1 MLVPNY
7 PHRKAV
13 HCGSGTL
20 LGVLAHSGLALSEP
34 MVFGLGA
41 GLGFALHEGE
51 PPQQASRFF
60 VGRSP
65 SFEQD
70 LCDSLGAELANESYD
85 KPAAAWARCCELVAQ
100 GKPALVYTDLFE
112 LPYLGARNHWYGHLV
127 AVIGHE
133 GDEAIVSDNERP
145 EPTRVPI
152 PALMRAL
159 GGPAPVPV
167 DGISVLSLGEV
178 DPGATKRTREAVL
191 LQGVRLTEE
200 AAPRTGVP
208 GLRALAEELPSWKER
223 PDAERCFRLAAQVVE
238 QRGTGGGLFRRLY
251 AQFLDEA
258 GFTEVAHLCRRS
270 ADAFSALAAALVP
283 ENARACADAEEAL
296 WTRALDL
303 VEP

>member
-1 MLVPNY
+1 MRVPNY
-7 PHRKAV
+7 PHRKAI

-20 LGVLAHSGLALSEP
+20 AGALAHSGVALSEP
-34 MVFGLGA
+34 MAFGLGA

-70 LCDSLGAELANESYD
+70 LCDSLRAQLVTESYD

-112 LPYLGARNHWYGHLV
+112 LPYMGARNHWYGHLV

-133 GDEAIVSDNERP
+133 GDDAIVSDNERP
-145 EPTRVPI
+145 EPMRVPI
-152 PALMRAL
+152 SALLRAL
-159 GGPAPVPV
+159 GGPAPVPL
-167 DGISVLSLGEV
+167 DGISVLSLGEI
-178 DPGATKRTREAVL
+178 DPAAPRRTREAVL
-191 LQGVRLTEE
+191 LQAVRLTEE
-200 AAPRTGVP
+200 AAPKTGVP
-208 GLRALAEELPSWKER
+208 GLRALAEELPSWREQ
-223 PDAERCFRLAAQVVE
+223 PDADRCFRLATQIIE
-238 QRGTGGGLFRRLY
+238 HRGTGGGLFRRLY
-251 AQFLDEA
+251 AQFLVEA
-258 GFTEVAHLCRRS
+258 GFTELARLCMRS
-270 ADAFSALAAALVP
+270 AEAFSALAQGLTS
-283 ENARACADAEEAL
+283 ESARACAEAEQAL

>member
-1 MLVPNY
+1 MRVPGY
-7 PHRKAV
+7 PHQKAI

-20 LGVLAHSGLALSEP
+20 AAALAHRGLLLSEP

-70 LCDSLGAELANESYD
+70 LCASLGAELTSELYD
-85 KPAAAWARCCELVAQ
+85 KPAAAWVRCCELLAQ

-133 GDEAIVSDNERP
+133 GDEALIADNERP
-145 EPTRVPI
+145 EPVRVPI
-152 PALMRAL
+152 ASLQRAL

-167 DGISVLSLGEV
+167 DGISVLSLGEL
-178 DPGATKRTREAVL
+178 DPGAPKRAREAVL
-191 LQGVRLTEE
+191 LQAVRLTEE
-200 AAPRTGVP
+200 AAPRTGVL

-223 PDAERCFRLAAQVVE
+223 PDADRCFRLAAQVIE
-238 QRGTGGGLFRRLY
+238 QRGTGGGLFRRMY
-251 AQFLDEA
+251 AQFLEEA
-258 GFTEVAHLCRRS
+258 GLPELSPWCIQS
-270 ADAFSALAAALVP
+270 AAAFRSLAEQLTP
-283 ENARACADAEEAL
+283 DRARACADAEEAL
-296 WTRALDL
+296 WKRALDL
-303 VEP
+303 LEP

>member
-1 MLVPNY
+1 MRVPAY

-20 LGVLAHSGLALSEP
+20 ASALAHRGLWLSEP

-70 LCDSLGAELANESYD
+70 LCASLGAELLVEQYD
-85 KPAAAWARCCELVAQ
+85 KPGAAWTRCCELIAQ

-112 LPYLGARNHWYGHLV
+112 LPYIGARNHWYGHLV

-133 GDEAIVSDNERP
+133 GDEAVISDNERP
-145 EPTRVPI
+145 EPVRIPI
-152 PALMRAL
+152 AALQRAL

-167 DGISVLSLGEV
+167 DGISVLALGEV
-178 DPGATKRTREAVL
+178 DPAPPRRAREAVL
-191 LQGVRLTEE
+191 QQAVRLTEE
-200 AAPRTGVP
+200 APPRTGVR
-208 GLRALAEELPSWKER
+208 GLRALADELPGWKER
-223 PDAERCFRLAAQVVE
+223 PDADRCFRLAAQVIE
-238 QRGTGGGLFRRLY
+238 QRGTGGGLFRRMY
-251 AQFLDEA
+251 ARFLEEA
-258 GFTEVAHLCRRS
+258 GLPELSALCARS
-270 ADAFSALAAALVP
+270 ADAFTALASRPAP
-283 ENARACADAEEAL
+283 EEARACAAAEETL
-296 WTRALDL
+296 WKRALDVL
-303 VEP
+303 EP

>member
-1 MLVPNY
+1 MRVRNY
-7 PHRKAV
+7 PHRPAV

-20 LGVLAHSGLALSEP
+20 GAALAHRGLALSEP

-51 PPQQASRFF
+51 PPHQASRFF

-65 SFEQD
+65 SFEED
-70 LCDSLGAELANESYD
+70 LCALLGAELSVEQYD

-112 LPYLGARNHWYGHLV
+112 LPYMGARNHWYGHLV

-133 GDEAIVSDNERP
+133 GDEALISDNERP
-145 EPTRVPI
+145 EPLRVPI
-152 PALMRAL
+152 AALQRAL

-178 DPGATKRTREAVL
+178 PAVAPKRARDAVL
-191 LQGVRLTEE
+191 LQAVRLTEE

-208 GLRALAEELPSWKER
+208 GLHALADELPAWKDE
-223 PDAERCFRLAAQVVE
+223 PDADRCFRLAAQVIE
-238 QRGTGGGLFRRLY
+238 QRGNGGGLFRRMY
-251 AQFLDEA
+251 AQFLEEA
-258 GFTEVAHLCRRS
+258 GLPELSALCARS
-270 ADAFSALAAALVP
+270 ADAFTALAQRLTP
-283 ENARACADAEEAL
+283 ERARACAAAEEAL
-296 WTRALDL
+296 WKRWLE
-303 VEP
+303 VIEP

>member
-1 MLVPNY
+1 MRVPNY

-13 HCGSGTL
+13 HCGSGTMSAAL
-20 LGVLAHSGLALSEP
+20 LHSGVALSEA
-34 MVFGLGA
+34 MAFGLGA

-70 LCDSLGAELANESYD
+70 LCDSLGAELVTESYD
-85 KPAAAWARCCELVAQ
+85 KAAAAWARCCELVAQ
-100 GKPALVYTDLFE
+100 GKPALVYTDLFD
-112 LPYLGARNHWYGHLV
+112 LPYIGARNHWYGHLV

-145 EPTRVPI
+145 EPVRLPI
-152 PALMRAL
+152 LALQRAL

-178 DPGATKRTREAVL
+178 DPAAPKRTREAVL
-191 LQGVRLTEE
+191 LQAVQLTEE
-200 AAPRTGVP
+200 AAQRTGVP
-208 GLRALAEELPSWKER
+208 GLRALAEELPAWKEQ
-223 PDAERCFRLAAQVVE
+223 PDADRCFRLAAQIIE

-251 AQFLDEA
+251 AQFLVEA
-258 GFTEVAHLCRRS
+258 GFAELARLCKRS
-270 ADAFSALAAALVP
+270 ADAFSALAQDLSP
-283 ENARACADAEEAL
+283 GNARACADAEEAL
-296 WTRALDL
+296 WNRALDL

>member
-70 LCDSLGAELANESYD
+70 LCASLGAELVNELYD

-127 AVIGHE
+127 AVVGHE
-133 GDEAIVSDNERP
+133 GDDAIISDNERN
-145 EPTRVPI
+145 EPVRVPI
-152 PALMRAL
+152 TGLLLAV
-159 GGPAPVPV
+159 GGPAPVPLQGV
-167 DGISVLSLGEV
+167 SVLSRGLV
-178 DPGATKRTREAVL
+178 
-191 LQGVRLTEE
+191 
-200 AAPRTGVP
+200 AAG
-208 GLRALAEELPSWKER
+208 
-223 PDAERCFRLAAQVVE
+223 AAQ
-238 QRGTGGGLFRRLY
+238 R
-251 AQFLDEA
+251 
-258 GFTEVAHLCRRS
+258 
-270 ADAFSALAAALVP
+270 
-283 ENARACADAEEAL
+283 
-296 WTRALDL
+296 
-303 VEP
+303 